1 MDRTFPMVR
10 DRTFPMVLEGSFPI
24 ASENR
29 NTIFQ
34 CAGND
39 LTLLFYIFYSIRVTI
54 QSKNSGKAGKTSLK
68 EWEAFKAE

>member
-1 MDRTFPMVR
+1 MARTFPIVVDRTFPIVR

-39 LTLLFYIFYSIRVTI
+39 LNLLFYIFYSIRVTI
-54 QSKNSGKAGKTSLK
+54 QGKDSGMM
-68 EWEAFKAE
+68 